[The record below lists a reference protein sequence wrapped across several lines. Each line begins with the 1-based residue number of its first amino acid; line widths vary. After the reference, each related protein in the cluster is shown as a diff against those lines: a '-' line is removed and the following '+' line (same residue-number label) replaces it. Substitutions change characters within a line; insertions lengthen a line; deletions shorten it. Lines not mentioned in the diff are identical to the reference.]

1 MFFFADYLMVG
12 ALIVK
17 NYEIN
22 LLKNRL
28 DMFFHIWVLDTFY
41 ILFSLRHAKTIENF
55 NV

>member
-22 LLKNRL
+22 LLKNRF
-28 DMFFHIWVLDTFY
+28 DIFFYIWVLDIFY
-41 ILFSLRHAKTIENF
+41 ILFSLRHTKTNENF